1 MTKQL
6 CIFIILTF
14 QTTFSFACLNT
25 YQFKIFPVGVSQ
37 DKIVT
42 VDVQIRRTS
51 QVEGNRWL
59 KLGLEKADEWGEM
72 WILYSYIST
81 YDKKQKLISLT
92 SLDTTYS
99 IGKTYA
105 DTLYKTYQRG
115 LKKITTEFSD
125 IEYFKPE
132 YISFCDFQ
140 QKCNLVKIQSDT
152 VSNKDYVVY
161 EGKRYETNIISD
173 SSYYAF
179 GNSPYHPDNI
189 EGLFVNSI
197 RVYKTKTMTLLL
209 THLATGHEISMGWI
223 TSDPK
228 KAGKTED
235 GEITL
240 AKEHKPNFTFTDI
253 KKSTYEEPLLHHG
266 YGFDIFVIK

>member
-1 MTKQL
+1 
-6 CIFIILTF
+6 
-14 QTTFSFACLNT
+14 LNT

-59 KLGLEKADEWGEM
+59 QLGLEKTDEWSEM
-72 WILYSYIST
+72 WILYSYITT
-81 YDKKQKLISLT
+81 YDKKQKFISLT
-92 SLDTTYS
+92 PLDTTFS
-99 IGKTYA
+99 IGKTDA
-105 DTLYKTYQRG
+105 DTLDKTYQRG
-115 LKKITTEFSD
+115 LKKISAEFSD
-125 IEYFKPE
+125 IEYFNPE

-140 QKCNLVKIQSDT
+140 QKCNLVKIKSDT

-161 EGKRYETNIISD
+161 EGKKYQTDIVQD
-173 SSYYAF
+173 TSYYGF
-179 GNSPYHPDNI
+179 GRSPYHPEAI
-189 EGLFVNSI
+189 SGFYINSV
-197 RVYKTKTMTLLL
+197 RVYKTKTVTLLIAQ
-209 THLATGHEISMGWI
+209 LATGHEISMGWI

-235 GEITL
+235 GEISL
-240 AKEHKPNFTFTDI
+240 AKEHKPNWTFTDI

-266 YGFDIFVIK
+266 YGFDIFIIK